1 MRRLLE
7 VGSIS
12 TIALAAFFGTA
23 SSAEGQVVPV
33 VPPKQVVAV
42 DIRCLSGN
50 GVSFTLVPWGVP
62 LALGDT
68 IAWTLHPDA
77 SVPEITITSKKNDWP
92 FTAGPPYK
100 GNAAKAA
107 KAKGMKP
114 TVKVGD
120 KYGYNVTAYCTR
132 ADGTVS
138 TIIIDPDIIIIGG
151 K

>member
-23 SSAEGQVVPV
+23 RSAEGQAVPAR
-33 VPPKQVVAV
+33 QVNVAV
-42 DIRCLSGN
+42 DVRCLPGN
-50 GVSFTLVPWGVP
+50 GVEFTLVPWGAQ
-62 LALGDT
+62 LALGDS
-68 IAWTLHPDA
+68 IAWILNPDA

-92 FTAGPPYK
+92 FTVAPPYK
-100 GNAAKAA
+100 GNAAKSA
-107 KAKGMKP
+107 KAKGMKSG
-114 TVKVGD
+114 VKVGD
-120 KYGYNVTAYCTR
+120 KYAYNVTAYCTR

-138 TIIIDPDIIIIGG
+138 TIVIDPDIIIIPG